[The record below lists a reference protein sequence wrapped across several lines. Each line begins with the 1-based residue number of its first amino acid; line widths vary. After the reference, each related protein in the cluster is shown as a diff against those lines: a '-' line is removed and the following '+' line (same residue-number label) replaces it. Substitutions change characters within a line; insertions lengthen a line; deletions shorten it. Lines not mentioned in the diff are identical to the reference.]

1 MYNMQK
7 TVEKISQDLTK
18 ITLDGKEITLI
29 GTAHVSED
37 SANVVE
43 QTIRELEPDCVAIEL
58 CAPRL
63 EAIKNPNR
71 WQETDIFNIIK
82 TGKSYVLLTQLILA
96 SFQKRVAEKLG
107 IRPGEEMLR
116 ALATIEEVGTQ
127 TALIDREVK
136 TTLKR
141 AWSRTSWSSTFKLI
155 SSMLSSLF
163 SDEEEISEKQIEDL
177 KSQDALSLIIKEFSE
192 MLPGIKGALID
203 ERDLYMAKKLSDL
216 PHKKIVA
223 VVGAGHVPGMTKAMG
238 EEIDI
243 EALEVIPPASKLTKI
258 LSWGIP
264 ALIVGM
270 IAYGFV
276 ISYDMGAKM
285 FGTWFLV
292 NGILSAIGASIALAH
307 PLTIITAFFAAPF
320 TSVIPV
326 IGVGYVCGLV
336 EAFLRK
342 PRVKDFN
349 SIADDL
355 ATLKGWYRN
364 RLSRT
369 LLVLGL
375 SNALGA
381 IGTFVGGFKVY
392 NYL

>member
-1 MYNMQK
+1 
-7 TVEKISQDLTK
+7 
-18 ITLDGKEITLI
+18 
-29 GTAHVSED
+29 
-37 SANVVE
+37 
-43 QTIRELEPDCVAIEL
+43 
-58 CAPRL
+58 
-63 EAIKNPNR
+63 
-71 WQETDIFNIIK
+71 
-82 TGKSYVLLTQLILA
+82 
-96 SFQKRVAEKLG
+96 
-107 IRPGEEMLR
+107 
-116 ALATIEEVGTQ
+116 
-127 TALIDREVK
+127 
-136 TTLKR
+136 
-141 AWSRTSWSSTFKLI
+141 
-155 SSMLSSLF
+155 MLSSLF
-163 SDEEEISEKQIEDL
+163 NDEEEISEQQIEEL

-203 ERDLYMAKKLSDL
+203 ERDLYMAKKLTDL
-216 PHKKIVA
+216 PQKKIVA
-223 VVGAGHVPGMTKAMG
+223 VVGAGHVPGMTKAIG

-243 EALEVIPPASKLTKI
+243 EALEVIPPPSVLTKL

-292 NGILSAIGASIALAH
+292 NGVLSSIGALIALAH
-307 PLTIITAFFAAPF
+307 PITIVVAFFAAPF

-326 IGVGYVCGLV
+326 IGVGTVCGLV

-349 SIADDL
+349 SIAEDL
-355 ATLKGWYRN
+355 ATLKGWYNN

-369 LLVLGL
+369 LLVMGL
-375 SNALGA
+375 ANALGA